1 MAKSPEQQPPVQA
14 FGWAARDTSG
24 VLSPFKFPRR
34 ATGDKDVTF
43 KVLYCG
49 ICHSDL
55 HQIKNEW
62 GGTKYPCLPGQH
74 PRYLASSTGYSTS
87 HRSVCTSTP
96 KCLHL
101 LIEVP
106 CTPHRGAPH
115 PPPGCAAKSSLCEL
129 SWLHL
134 SSLVRTTGE
143 NTATDQIESKKR
155 LASASPRPSL
165 YSFSKLTWS
174 PFSELLYGHPALVA
188 SLVSGQTSVHIPKHL
203 PALLYHSGS
212 SKYPCACFA
221 YLCATVASLVHSSR

>member
-1 MAKSPEQQPPVQA
+1 MVSGMLAVNARSRERGVGGEQ
-14 FGWAARDTSG
+14 
-24 VLSPFKFPRR
+24 
-34 ATGDKDVTF
+34 
-43 KVLYCG
+43 
-49 ICHSDL
+49 
-55 HQIKNEW
+55 W
-62 GGTKYPCLPGQH
+62 GKKGKGMVYALP
-74 PRYLASSTGYSTS
+74 
-87 HRSVCTSTP
+87 HRSACTFSPRCFAPPTGA
-96 KCLHL
+96 HH
-101 LIEVP
+101 
-106 CTPHRGAPH
+106 TPHRGAPQ
-115 PPPGCAAKSSLCEL
+115 STSLCEL

-174 PFSELLYGHPALVA
+174 PFSKLLYGHPALVA

-212 SKYPCACFA
+212 SRYPCACFA